1 MDKPSYYAILTAD
14 VRYDRNLK
22 PLARLLFAEIT
33 ALCNK
38 EGYCWASNQ
47 YFADLYEVD
56 KTTVSGWIGQL
67 KARGYLTVQL
77 QYKEGSKQI
86 LNRYIKINGEGIDEI
101 TKTSFQKDVDPIDQ
115 KTKVNT
121 KTNTKTNITVNNV
134 DDFDS
139 FWKFYPRKASKDAA
153 RKAWIKLRPDVHVMQ
168 MIADNVKER
177 VEKGEWRKDNQSFI
191 LHASTY
197 LNQKRWEDEV
207 VDQQTQTQTRTN
219 PDSMKSISV
228 MDKITD
234 RSWAE

>member
-14 VRYDRNLK
+14 VRYDKTLK

-67 KARGYLTVQL
+67 KTRGYLTVQL
-77 QYKEGSKQI
+77 EYKEGSKQI
-86 LNRYIKINGEGIDEI
+86 LNRYMKINGEGIDEI

-115 KTKVNT
+115 KTKGNT

-139 FWKFYPRKASKDAA
+139 FWKFYPRKASKEAA
-153 RKAWIKLRPDVHVMQ
+153 RKAWEKLRPDQHIMQ

-207 VDQQTQTQTRTN
+207 LDQQKQTRTN
-219 PDSMKSISV
+219 PESIKGVSV
-228 MDKITD
+228 MDKLVD

>member
-14 VRYDRNLK
+14 VRYDKTLK

-67 KARGYLTVQL
+67 KTRGYLTVQL
-77 QYKEGSKQI
+77 EYKEGSKQI
-86 LNRYIKINGEGIDEI
+86 LNRYMKINGEGIDEI
-101 TKTSFQKDVDPIDQ
+101 INTPLQKDVDPIDQ

-121 KTNTKTNITVNNV
+121 KTNTKTNITVNSIG
-134 DDFDS
+134 DFDS
-139 FWKFYPRKASKDAA
+139 FWRFYPRKAGKEAA
-153 RKAWIKLRPDVHVMQ
+153 RKAWLKLRPDEHIMQ

-207 VDQQTQTQTRTN
+207 VDQQKQTRTD
-219 PDSMKSISV
+219 PESIKGVSV
-228 MDKITD
+228 MDKLAD

>member
-1 MDKPSYYAILTAD
+1 MDKPAYYANIPAT
-14 VRYDRNLK
+14 VRYDK
-22 PLARLLFAEIT
+22 RLTPNAKLLYGEIT
-33 ALCNK
+33 ALCNQ
-38 EGYCWASNQ
+38 EGYCWAMNA
-47 YFADLYEVD
+47 YFADLYGVS
-56 KTTVSGWIGQL
+56 KTSISAWIGNL
-67 KARGYLTVQL
+67 KEAGHITVQMN
-77 QYKEGSKQI
+77 YKEGSKHI
-86 LNRYIKINGEGIDEI
+86 LNRYIRILGEGIQDNLHTPI
-101 TKTSFQKDVDPIDQ
+101 RKLDDPIQDIFVDNS
-115 KTKVNT
+115 TINT
-121 KTNTKTNITVNNV
+121 TSNITVNSIG
-134 DDFDS
+134 DFDA

-219 PDSMKSISV
+219 PDSMKSVSV
-228 MDKITD
+228 MEKITD

>member
-14 VRYDRNLK
+14 VRYDKTLK

-67 KARGYLTVQL
+67 KTRGYLTVQL
-77 QYKEGSKQI
+77 EYKEGSKQI
-86 LNRYIKINGEGIDEI
+86 LNRYMKINGEGIDEI
-101 TKTSFQKDVDPIDQ
+101 INTPFQKDVEPIDQ

-121 KTNTKTNITVNNV
+121 KTNTKTNITVNSIG
-134 DDFDS
+134 DFDS
-139 FWKFYPRKASKDAA
+139 FWRFYPRKAGKEAA
-153 RKAWIKLRPDVHVMQ
+153 RKAWLKLRPDAHIMQ
-168 MIADNVKER
+168 MIADNVKDR

-207 VDQQTQTQTRTN
+207 VDQQKQTRTD
-219 PDSMKSISV
+219 PESIKGVSV
-228 MDKITD
+228 MDKLVD
-234 RSWAE
+234 RSWAD

>member
-14 VRYDRNLK
+14 VRYDKTLK

-67 KARGYLTVQL
+67 KTRGYLTVQL
-77 QYKEGSKQI
+77 EYKEGSKQI

-219 PDSMKSISV
+219 PDSMKSVSV
-228 MDKITD
+228 MEKITD

>member
-14 VRYDRNLK
+14 VRYDKTLK

-67 KARGYLTVQL
+67 KTRGYITVQL
-77 QYKEGSKQI
+77 EYKEGSKQI
-86 LNRYIKINGEGIDEI
+86 LNRYIKINGEGIDEMI
-101 TKTSFQKDVDPIDQ
+101 NTPLQNDVYPIDQ

-121 KTNTKTNITVNNV
+121 TVNTKTNITVNSIG
-134 DDFDS
+134 DFDS
-139 FWKFYPRKASKDAA
+139 FWRFYPRKAGKEAA
-153 RKAWIKLRPDVHVMQ
+153 RKAWAKLRPDEHIMQ
-168 MIADNVKER
+168 LILDNVRER
-177 VEKGEWRKDNQSFI
+177 VEKGEWRKDNQSYI

-207 VDQQTQTQTRTN
+207 LEQHTQTRTN
-219 PDSMKSISV
+219 PESIKSVSV
-228 MDKITD
+228 MDKLVD
-234 RSWAE
+234 RTWAE

>member
-14 VRYDRNLK
+14 VRYDKTLK

-67 KARGYLTVQL
+67 KTRGYLTVQL
-77 QYKEGSKQI
+77 EYKEGSKQI
-86 LNRYIKINGEGIDEI
+86 LNRYMKINGEGIDEI

-115 KTKVNT
+115 KTKGNT

-139 FWKFYPRKASKDAA
+139 FWKFYPRKASKEAA
-153 RKAWIKLRPDVHVMQ
+153 RKAWEKLRPDQHIMQ
-168 MIADNVKER
+168 MIADNVRER

-207 VDQQTQTQTRTN
+207 LDQQTQARTD
-219 PDSMKSISV
+219 PESIKSVSV
-228 MDKITD
+228 MDKLVD

>member
-207 VDQQTQTQTRTN
+207 IDQHTQTRTN
-219 PDSMKSISV
+219 PDSMKSVSV
-228 MDKITD
+228 MEKITD

>member
-14 VRYDRNLK
+14 VRYDKTLK

-67 KARGYLTVQL
+67 KTRGYLTVQL
-77 QYKEGSKQI
+77 EYKEGSKQI
-86 LNRYIKINGEGIDEI
+86 LNRYMKINGEGIDEI

-115 KTKVNT
+115 KTKGNT

-139 FWKFYPRKASKDAA
+139 FWKFYPRKASKEAA
-153 RKAWIKLRPDVHVMQ
+153 RKAWEKLRPDQHIMQ
-168 MIADNVKER
+168 MILDNVRER

-207 VDQQTQTQTRTN
+207 LDQQTQAQTD
-219 PDSMKSISV
+219 PESIKSVSV
-228 MDKITD
+228 MDKLVD

>member
-14 VRYDRNLK
+14 VRYDKTLK

-67 KARGYLTVQL
+67 KTRGYITVQL
-77 QYKEGSKQI
+77 EYKEGSKQI
-86 LNRYIKINGEGIDEI
+86 LNRYIKINGEGIDEMI
-101 TKTSFQKDVDPIDQ
+101 NTPSQNDVYPIDQ

-121 KTNTKTNITVNNV
+121 TVNTKTNITVNNIG
-134 DDFDS
+134 DFDS
-139 FWKFYPRKASKDAA
+139 FWRFYPRKAGKEAA
-153 RKAWIKLRPDVHVMQ
+153 RKAWAKLRPDQHIMQ
-168 MIADNVKER
+168 MIADNVRER
-177 VEKGEWRKDNQSFI
+177 VEKGEWRKDNQSYI

-207 VDQQTQTQTRTN
+207 LEQHTQTRTN
-219 PDSMKSISV
+219 PESIKSVSV
-228 MDKITD
+228 MDKLGD
-234 RSWAE
+234 RSWAD

>member
-14 VRYDRNLK
+14 VRYDKTLK

-67 KARGYLTVQL
+67 KTRGYLTVQL
-77 QYKEGSKQI
+77 EYKEGSKQI
-86 LNRYIKINGEGIDEI
+86 LNRYMKINGEGIDEI

-115 KTKVNT
+115 KTKGNT

-139 FWKFYPRKASKDAA
+139 FWKFYPRKASKEAA
-153 RKAWIKLRPDVHVMQ
+153 RKAWEKLRPDQHIMQ

-207 VDQQTQTQTRTN
+207 VDQQKQTRTD
-219 PDSMKSISV
+219 PESIKGVSV
-228 MDKITD
+228 MDKLVD
-234 RSWAE
+234 RSWAD

>member
-14 VRYDRNLK
+14 VRYDKTLK

-67 KARGYLTVQL
+67 KTRGYLTVQL
-77 QYKEGSKQI
+77 EYKEGSKQI
-86 LNRYIKINGEGIDEI
+86 LNRYMKINGEGIDEI

-115 KTKVNT
+115 KTKGNT

-153 RKAWIKLRPDVHVMQ
+153 RKAWEKLRPDQHIMQ

-207 VDQQTQTQTRTN
+207 LDQQTQKRTN
-219 PDSMKSISV
+219 PESIKSVSV
-228 MDKITD
+228 MDKLVD

>member
-14 VRYDRNLK
+14 VRYDKTLK

-67 KARGYLTVQL
+67 KTRGYITVQL
-77 QYKEGSKQI
+77 EYKEGSKQI
-86 LNRYIKINGEGIDEI
+86 LNRYIKINGEGIDEMI
-101 TKTSFQKDVDPIDQ
+101 NTPLQNDVYPIDQ

-121 KTNTKTNITVNNV
+121 TVNTKTNITVNSIG
-134 DDFDS
+134 DFDS
-139 FWKFYPRKASKDAA
+139 FWRFYPRKAGKEAA
-153 RKAWIKLRPDVHVMQ
+153 RKAWAKLRPDEHVMQ
-168 MIADNVKER
+168 LILNNVRER
-177 VEKGEWRKDNQSFI
+177 VEKGEWRKDNQSYI

-207 VDQQTQTQTRTN
+207 LEQQTQTRTN
-219 PDSMKSISV
+219 PDSIKSVSV
-228 MDKITD
+228 MDKLVD
-234 RSWAE
+234 RSWAD

>member
-228 MDKITD
+228 MEKITD

>member
-14 VRYDRNLK
+14 VRYDKTLK

-67 KARGYLTVQL
+67 KTRGYLTVQL
-77 QYKEGSKQI
+77 EYKEGSKQI
-86 LNRYIKINGEGIDEI
+86 LNRYMKINGEGIDEI
-101 TKTSFQKDVDPIDQ
+101 INTPFQKDVEPIDQ

-121 KTNTKTNITVNNV
+121 KTNTKTNITVNSIG
-134 DDFDS
+134 DFDS
-139 FWKFYPRKASKDAA
+139 FWRFYPRKAGKEAA
-153 RKAWIKLRPDVHVMQ
+153 RKAWLKLRPDAHIMQ
-168 MIADNVKER
+168 LIADNVKDR

-207 VDQQTQTQTRTN
+207 VDQQKQTRTD
-219 PDSMKSISV
+219 PESIKGVSV
-228 MDKITD
+228 MDKLVD
-234 RSWAE
+234 RSWAD